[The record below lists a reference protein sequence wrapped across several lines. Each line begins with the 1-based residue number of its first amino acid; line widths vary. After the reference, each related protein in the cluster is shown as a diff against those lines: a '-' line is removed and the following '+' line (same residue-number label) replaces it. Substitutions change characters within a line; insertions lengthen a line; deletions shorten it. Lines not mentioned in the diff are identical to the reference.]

1 MNNEQV
7 LTVIQETEILGR
19 KIEFYGTVENPLFL
33 AKSVAEWIDYAK
45 NPNGSRQTSKML
57 KTVDEYE
64 KLIVKLLPPDDN
76 QSRDCL
82 VLTEDG
88 LCEVCMQSR
97 KPIAK
102 EMKKEIKNYLKQIR
116 LTGGAV
122 ETGRELEFIYKYFP
136 SFNGETKLS
145 MVKDLL
151 DQNQKYK
158 EHIEQLEPQA
168 QAYVDLMTAQGY
180 LQFIDVAAMVEIGR
194 NKLFEFLRKCK
205 ILTKQSNY
213 NVPYGK
219 YTTNGMFKVITS
231 KSESG
236 HISSVT
242 MVSPKG
248 LNYIYNLMQKKN
260 VLDKFD
266 TATLLLKIQELE
278 VA

>member
-1 MNNEQV
+1 MNNEQENV
-7 LTVIQETEILGR
+7 LTVFQETEILGK
-19 KIEFYGTVENPLFL
+19 KIKLYGCVETPLFE
-33 AKSVAEWIDYAK
+33 ASEVACWIEYSSS
-45 NPNGSRQTSKML
+45 NGKLKVSQMMKMCDGEE
-57 KTVDEYE
+57 KGIYNVDTLGGIQE
-64 KLIVKLLPPDDN
+64 KWF
-76 QSRDCL
+76 
-82 VLTEDG
+82 LTEDG
-88 LCEVCMQSR
+88 LYEVCMQSR

-102 EMKKEIKNYLKQIR
+102 EMKKEIKRYLKQIR
-116 LTGGAV
+116 LTGGTV
-122 ETGRELEFIYKYFP
+122 ETGRESEFIDKYFP
-136 SFNGETKLS
+136 SFNEDTKLS

-158 EHIEQLEPQA
+158 DQIEKLEPQA

-194 NKLFEFLRKCK
+194 NKLFEFLRRCK
-205 ILTKQSNY
+205 VLTKQSNY

-266 TATLLLKIQELE
+266 TATLLSKIQELE